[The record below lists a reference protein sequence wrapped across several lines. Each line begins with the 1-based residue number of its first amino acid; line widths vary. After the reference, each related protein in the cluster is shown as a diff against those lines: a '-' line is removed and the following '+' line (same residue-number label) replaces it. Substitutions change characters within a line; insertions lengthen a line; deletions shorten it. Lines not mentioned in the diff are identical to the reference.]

1 MSRMPTY
8 QAQAD
13 EPALTRDALV
23 ARFHTYGRP
32 PEGWLIGGEFERIL
46 LHADGRPVSFD
57 EPQGV
62 EWLLGRMVERFG
74 WEPHHEAGRLIE
86 LRRGGAS
93 TTLEPG
99 GQVELSGAPHA
110 SLLALADE
118 AIGSISELKTLLQG
132 TDIHLVAL
140 GLTPYAAIA
149 DVPWVPKGRY
159 RVMRDYLGDKGELS
173 HAMMKGTSSFQANF
187 DFSNEADCARKV
199 ALLGRIG
206 PLTTAMFAN
215 SPVVEGR
222 VGEHVSRRGFIW
234 TRTDPARTGFPEAL
248 REEYSHERWVD
259 YLLDAPMMFYLR
271 DGDWAEAQG
280 RTFRQYMD
288 EGFEGHRPGWG
299 DWELHQ
305 TSVFPEVRVKR
316 TIEVRGAD
324 ACPLPLAL
332 GGIALWTGLLYDPT
346 ALDEATTLAAEFH
359 ASGPVQERFA
369 DACRLGMAAQAGGRR
384 FSEWASDLCA
394 IGAAGL
400 ARSRP
405 TERALLEPVEALVAH
420 GESPGVAVR
429 RIFVEC
435 ARPETF
441 LRRVLY

>member
-1 MSRMPTY
+1 MSRMPSY
-8 QAQAD
+8 QAVAD
-13 EPALTRDALV
+13 EPALTREALV
-23 ARFHTYGRP
+23 TRFHTYGRP
-32 PEGWLIGGEFERIL
+32 RAGWLVGGEFERIL
-46 LHADGRPVSFD
+46 LHADGRQVTFD

-62 EWLLGRMVERFG
+62 EWLLGQLVARFG
-74 WEPHHEAGRLIE
+74 WEPFTEDGRLVE

-118 AIGSISELKTLLQG
+118 AMGSISELRAILDG

-140 GLTPYAAIA
+140 GLTPFAAIRE
-149 DVPWVPKGRY
+149 VPWVPKGRY
-159 RVMRDYLGDKGELS
+159 RVMADYLGDKGDLA

-187 DFSNEADCARKV
+187 DFSDEADCARKV

-215 SPVVEGR
+215 SPVYEGQ
-222 VGEHVSRRGFIW
+222 VGEHVSRRGYIW

-248 REEYSHERWVD
+248 REVYSHERWVD

-271 DGDWAEAQG
+271 EGRWAEAHG

-288 EGFEGHRPGWG
+288 QGLDGHRPGWG

-332 GGIALWTGLLYDPT
+332 GGIALWTGLLYDDS
-346 ALDEATTLAAEFH
+346 ALEEATALAAEFH
-359 ASGPVQERFA
+359 RSGPVAERFA
-369 DACRLGMAAQAGGRR
+369 AACQLGMAAEAGGRR
-384 FSEWASDLCA
+384 YSEWASELCA
-394 IGAAGL
+394 IGARGL
-400 ARSRP
+400 SRSRP
-405 TERALLEPVEALVAH
+405 QERALLEPVEALVAH

-429 RIFVEC
+429 RIFGEC
-435 ARPETF
+435 NRPERF